1 MAHAEGFLPMD
12 HRYCSMMP
20 ALDKF
25 PCSSAI
31 PAIHPCCRSSFAV
44 HPAWITKPL
53 APLRCQRFGCCLPSL
68 GPAWQRL
75 STSQRSAI
83 LAKNVPVLVR
93 GEHDGFYYRGT
104 VKEEMENERGM
115 FLVEFTR
122 PLDLHGRHSVCVQKA
137 AKDDILEY
145 ANGMKHSL
153 LPGDKVL
160 APWEP
165 DLVRYGP
172 GTVLTGIETRDPL
185 RASEDEEITVQF
197 WNDKKVKLPRGVALW
212 IHPSLCG
219 RIVEMIHMPLSS
231 RLKHRESLDTNSCI
245 FSCSPKAA
253 WVPVCV
259 AHSHAKHSLLCSPC
273 WPFLHCCG
281 GGMCCSSACVR
292 CFCCCRGHS
301 DVFWPLPPKSQVFQR
316 GAEEAELSS
325 KSSPRLLELE
335 GPKQG
340 VLAAVAARS
349 LSSDSEV
356 FPTQSTAVDSTVDT
370 DPSCPEKPRLEESAG
385 PSGNT
390 PEGTTAS
397 LVPVIQELADA
408 AAYVQRASWN
418 PKPSLLWTCPVLHH
432 LIRLQCLKPQSSL
445 PEGNSQ

>member
-1 MAHAEGFLPMD
+1 MCPRLQ
-12 HRYCSMMP
+12 SMSCM
-20 ALDKF
+20 
-25 PCSSAI
+25 C
-31 PAIHPCCRSSFAV
+31 
-44 HPAWITKPL
+44 
-53 APLRCQRFGCCLPSL
+53 SL
-68 GPAWQRL
+68 GRTTAHSCMPFL
-75 STSQRSAI
+75 ST
-83 LAKNVPVLVR
+83 
-93 GEHDGFYYRGT
+93 
-104 VKEEMENERGM
+104 
-115 FLVEFTR
+115 
-122 PLDLHGRHSVCVQKA
+122 
-137 AKDDILEY
+137 
-145 ANGMKHSL
+145 
-153 LPGDKVL
+153 
-160 APWEP
+160 
-165 DLVRYGP
+165 
-172 GTVLTGIETRDPL
+172 
-185 RASEDEEITVQF
+185 ASEDEEITVQF

-231 RLKHRESLDTNSCI
+231 RLKHRESPDTNSCI

-340 VLAAVAARS
+340 ELAAVAARS

-397 LVPVIQELADA
+397 LVPVIQ
-408 AAYVQRASWN
+408 VPFN
-418 PKPSLLWTCPVLHH
+418 T
-432 LIRLQCLKPQSSL
+432 LKRKEQ
-445 PEGNSQ
+445 PEGNSQHVLCPPSFGLSTCS

>member
-1 MAHAEGFLPMD
+1 
-12 HRYCSMMP
+12 
-20 ALDKF
+20 
-25 PCSSAI
+25 
-31 PAIHPCCRSSFAV
+31 
-44 HPAWITKPL
+44 
-53 APLRCQRFGCCLPSL
+53 
-68 GPAWQRL
+68 
-75 STSQRSAI
+75 
-83 LAKNVPVLVR
+83 
-93 GEHDGFYYRGT
+93 
-104 VKEEMENERGM
+104 
-115 FLVEFTR
+115 
-122 PLDLHGRHSVCVQKA
+122 
-137 AKDDILEY
+137 
-145 ANGMKHSL
+145 
-153 LPGDKVL
+153 
-160 APWEP
+160 
-165 DLVRYGP
+165 
-172 GTVLTGIETRDPL
+172 
-185 RASEDEEITVQF
+185 
-197 WNDKKVKLPRGVALW
+197 
-212 IHPSLCG
+212 
-219 RIVEMIHMPLSS
+219 MIHMPLSS
-231 RLKHRESLDTNSCI
+231 RLKHRESPDTNSCI

-281 GGMCCSSACVR
+281 GGMCCSSACVC

-340 VLAAVAARS
+340 ELAAVAARS
-349 LSSDSEV
+349 PSSDSEV

-445 PEGNSQ
+445 LEGNSQ

>member
-25 PCSSAI
+25 PCSNAI
-31 PAIHPCCRSSFAV
+31 PAIHPCCRSSFAM

-185 RASEDEEITVQF
+185 RVL
-197 WNDKKVKLPRGVALW
+197 KLPGFLFALH
-212 IHPSLCG
+212 IAMLSTACSAHPAG
-219 RIVEMIHMPLSS
+219 H
-231 RLKHRESLDTNSCI
+231 
-245 FSCSPKAA
+245 FST
-253 WVPVCV
+253 VVV
-259 AHSHAKHSLLCSPC
+259 
-273 WPFLHCCG
+273 
-281 GGMCCSSACVR
+281 V
-292 CFCCCRGHS
+292 
-301 DVFWPLPPKSQVFQR
+301 SQVFQR

-340 VLAAVAARS
+340 ELAAVAARS

-445 PEGNSQ
+445 LEGNSQ